1 MTCGG
6 VTRKSAIKQ
15 EAYTYRFYAPLKMS
29 LVLFLSLYR
38 STLCKKM
45 VGRGSRL
52 NQTELFS
59 RSKAMGILIVL
70 FLFLSGCKQYDKTD
84 ATVMKL
90 YQDNEEHFVKAA
102 TLLTTYLDDS
112 SIHIFKDDTGAYS
125 RCYIRSFDYFHVA
138 TASDSTLSEKE
149 YLSLDEA
156 LSPLF
161 CREDYNRSIGS
172 RSIFSLPL
180 IKLLG
185 KMSIWYI
192 LWMAPV

>member
-1 MTCGG
+1 
-6 VTRKSAIKQ
+6 
-15 EAYTYRFYAPLKMS
+15 
-29 LVLFLSLYR
+29 
-38 STLCKKM
+38 M

-90 YQDNEEHFVKAA
+90 YQANEEHFVKAA
-102 TLLTTYLDDS
+102 TQLTTYLDDS

>member
-1 MTCGG
+1 MG
-6 VTRKSAIKQ
+6 
-15 EAYTYRFYAPLKMS
+15 
-29 LVLFLSLYR
+29 
-38 STLCKKM
+38 LCKKM

-59 RSKAMGILIVL
+59 RSIAMGILIVL

-138 TASDSTLSEKE
+138 TASDLALSEKE

-161 CREDYNRSIGS
+161 LSGRLQSIYWIEDYIFFAFDKTVGKDVNLVYSVDGSGLTEAYMITRSKRIDNS
-172 RSIFSLPL
+172 
-180 IKLLG
+180 
-185 KMSIWYI
+185 WYI
-192 LWMAPV
+192 VYTED

>member
-1 MTCGG
+1 
-6 VTRKSAIKQ
+6 
-15 EAYTYRFYAPLKMS
+15 MS

-70 FLFLSGCKQYDKTD
+70 FLFLSGCKQYYKTD
-84 ATVMKL
+84 AAVMKL

-112 SIHIFKDDTGAYS
+112 SIHIFKDDTGTYS
-125 RCYIRSFDYFHVA
+125 RCYIRSFDYFHFA

-161 CREDYNRSIGS
+161 LLGRLQSIYWIEDYIFFAFDKTVGKDVNLVYSVDGSGLTEAYMITRSKRIDNS
-172 RSIFSLPL
+172 
-180 IKLLG
+180 
-185 KMSIWYI
+185 WYI
-192 LWMAPV
+192 VYTED